1 MNYVSYADQQL
12 ADEQEDQMSSAR
24 LKSHVFVGVM
34 VFNYNIIQW
43 LFLFFFYSFCGW
55 CWESAY
61 VSFLEKRFVN
71 RGFMRGPF
79 LPLYGC
85 GGAMMLI
92 VSKPYY
98 DNIFL
103 VYIAGC
109 IGATILEYLT
119 GVLMETLFKVR
130 YWTYD
135 HKKFNYKGYI
145 CLESSLF
152 WGVCTVVFSH
162 FLQLPIEKLLLAIP
176 MNILS
181 IVTIILTVINSCDF
195 MLAFKTAIELR
206 DVLMYMDKA
215 REEMRRMQRRLD
227 VIIAFRGEDV
237 KEVKDGIGS
246 RMENLGNKA
255 YELGFGISS
264 KVGEIGNGI
273 GSRLDVLGSSLEKS
287 FSTVREKIMSSPS
300 DYVLGVREEVSELYA
315 KYRIIKDRM
324 TPAPV
329 KNFFEWYKERTIM
342 GNPTMSSEK
351 FKFSLEEI
359 KEKIIKKK

>member
-1 MNYVSYADQQL
+1 
-12 ADEQEDQMSSAR
+12 
-24 LKSHVFVGVM
+24 
-34 VFNYNIIQW
+34 
-43 LFLFFFYSFCGW
+43 
-55 CWESAY
+55 
-61 VSFLEKRFVN
+61 
-71 RGFMRGPF
+71 
-79 LPLYGC
+79 
-85 GGAMMLI
+85 MLI

-181 IVTIILTVINSCDF
+181 IVTIILTVINSFDF